1 MHNYITNL
9 CICCF
14 IIQKSHKISEHNR
27 KEAERFREENRR
39 LSREKENKLL
49 DLKVKHKA
57 AMRRQA
63 KLHSEEIEKK
73 SNN

>member
-1 MHNYITNL
+1 M
-9 CICCF
+9 
-14 IIQKSHKISEHNR
+14 ISEHNR

-39 LSREKENKLL
+39 LSREKENELS

-57 AMRRQA
+57 AMSMRRQA
-63 KLHSEEIEKK
+63 KLHSAEIEKK